1 MAVKEV
7 AQAVVADA
15 LEFKEQD
22 LKQGL
27 LLAGWP
33 QSLIDEYMLKN
44 QRKFHKLEIRP
55 ESALVM
61 LNSISKKFGKNVILE
76 DLSLQIVPGELFGII
91 GLSGAGKT
99 TLLNL
104 LVGFSKPDSGNV
116 TLKLP
121 DGSITSIDKDSSLV
135 KAMFGFAAQTPS
147 FYSKLTVKEN
157 LEHFGALYGITEAE
171 LIPKIK
177 ELLRFVGLEKS
188 ENAAAINL
196 SGGMQ
201 KRLDIA
207 CALIHE
213 PKLLI
218 LDEPTADLDPML
230 RKQMWALIKKINK
243 TGTTVIVASHFVNEI
258 EDNCQRIAVLGNK
271 KIFQIGTPE
280 QLITSYAKNYEVEL
294 VTDNKDYALMTKSL
308 RRLKSVNEFVEKD
321 DTLVIYTDYPDRLL
335 AWIAKYCQS
344 NKEQIKKL
352 NLARPSLSEVF
363 ESIVTI
369 K

>member
-7 AQAVVADA
+7 EGATVADA

-76 DLSLQIVPGELFGII
+76 DLSLMIIPGELFGII

-121 DGSITSIDKDSSLV
+121 DGSITSIDKDSNLV

-147 FYSKLTVKEN
+147 FYSKLTAKEN
-157 LEHFGALYGITEAE
+157 LEHFGSLYGITEAE

-177 ELLRFVGLEKS
+177 ELLSFVGLEKS
-188 ENAAAINL
+188 ENTIAMNL

-218 LDEPTADLDPML
+218 LDEPTADLDPLL

-243 TGTTVIVASHFVNEI
+243 TGTTVIVASHFVGEI

-271 KIFQIGTPE
+271 TIYQIGTPE
-280 QLITSYAKNYEVEL
+280 QLIAAYAKNYEIAL
-294 VTDNKDYALMTKSL
+294 VTDNKDYALMSKSL
-308 RRLKSVNEFVEKD
+308 RRLKSVNEYVEKD
-321 DTLVIYTDYPDRLL
+321 DSLVIYTDYPDRLL

-363 ESIVTI
+363 ESIF
-369 K
+369 KK

>member
-1 MAVKEV
+1 MAVKEAKNANLARAV
-7 AQAVVADA
+7 DFKQRDLTQA
-15 LEFKEQD
+15 
-22 LKQGL
+22 L

-44 QRKFHKLEIRP
+44 QRKFHRLEIRP

-61 LNSISKKFGKNVILE
+61 LNSISKSFGKNTILE
-76 DLSLQIVPGELFGII
+76 DVSLQIVPGELFGII

-104 LVGFSKPDSGNV
+104 LVGFARPDKGNV

-121 DGSITSIDKDSSLV
+121 DGTNTSIDKDSTLV

-157 LEHFGALYGITEAE
+157 LEHFGALYGITESE
-171 LIPKIK
+171 LVPKIK
-177 ELLRFVGLEKS
+177 ELLSFVDLEDATNS
-188 ENAAAINL
+188 IASNL

-230 RKQMWALIKKINK
+230 RRQMWALIKKINK
-243 TGTTVIVASHFVNEI
+243 TGTTVIVASHFVDEI
-258 EDNCQRIAVLGNK
+258 ETYCQRIAVLGNK
-271 KIFQIGTPE
+271 KIYQIGTPE
-280 QLITSYAKNYEVEL
+280 QLIASYAKNYEVEL
-294 VTDNKDYALMTKSL
+294 ETINQEYGIMTKSL
-308 RRLKSVNEFVEKD
+308 RRMKSVNNFVQKED
-321 DTLVIYTDYPDRLL
+321 NLVIYTDYPDRLL
-335 AWIAKYCQS
+335 AWIAKFCQS

-352 NLARPSLSEVF
+352 SLSRPSLAEVF
-363 ESIVTI
+363 ESLVT